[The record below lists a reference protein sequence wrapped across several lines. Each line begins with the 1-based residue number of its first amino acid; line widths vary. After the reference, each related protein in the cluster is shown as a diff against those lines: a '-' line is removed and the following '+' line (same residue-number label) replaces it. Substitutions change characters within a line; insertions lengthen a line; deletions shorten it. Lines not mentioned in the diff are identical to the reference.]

1 VDTEAEM
8 REEKILARQD
18 FPILVADD
26 VEEVRRTIEGFLT
39 RGGFPAD
46 GAETPIDLLHKL
58 KEGHYSAVLLDI
70 DLGDETSCE
79 EAYDLC
85 RELFPEASFPYRRV
99 LNELGLSP
107 DDPASGFYLLP
118 MVKAVAPST
127 DVLML
132 TGSWRGDED
141 EGFLKRYG
149 SYLTIQK
156 LAPDATFAEP
166 TEVKDLDEDL
176 CRWLDQLRK
185 ERSEELRAGMGQ

>member
-1 VDTEAEM
+1 M
-8 REEKILARQD
+8 REEKVLARHD

-26 VEEVRRTIEGFLT
+26 VEEVRLAIEGFLT
-39 RGGFPAD
+39 RSGFPAD

-58 KEGHYSAVLLDI
+58 KEGRYSAVLLDI

-85 RELFPEASFPYRRV
+85 RELFPEVPFPHRRI
-99 LNELGLSP
+99 LNERGLSP

-132 TGSWRGDED
+132 TGFSPGEED
-141 EGFLKRYG
+141 EGFLRLYG
-149 SYLTIQK
+149 SYTTIPK
-156 LAPDATFAEP
+156 LDAAFGEP
-166 TEVKDLDEDL
+166 SEPKGLDKDLDH
-176 CRWLDQLRK
+176 WLDRLRK
-185 ERSEELRAGMGQ
+185 ERSEELRAGAGE